1 MKSLKSKT
9 IDSVSESGI
18 RILKVGSCS
27 SRSGKSMLTYHIG
40 CSPES
45 DIHFRVYA
53 NSGNGFFSKEWLPL
67 NTILELLAKDGK
79 SFASFN
85 LQPLL
90 RGKSVNTSAFLLA
103 VLVEEGLV
111 KPSEKKRCYEL
122 AEVSRFMDK
131 IKPLIDSKTSLAD
144 DDKPTKPLKKKASSD
159 KESSSKPEPDS
170 PR

>member
-1 MKSLKSKT
+1 MKNVKSK
-9 IDSVSESGI
+9 IPESDI

-40 CSPES
+40 STAES

-53 NSGNGFFSKEWLPL
+53 NTGNGFFSKEWLPL

-131 IKPLIDSKTSLAD
+131 IKPLIDSKTSLGS

-159 KESSSKPEPDS
+159 KESSPKPEQDP

>member
-1 MKSLKSKT
+1 MKTVISKP
-9 IDSVSESGI
+9 SESDI

-40 CSPES
+40 CTPES

-53 NSGNGFFSKEWLPL
+53 NSGNGFFSKEWLSL
-67 NTILELLAKDGK
+67 STILDLLAKDGK

-85 LQPLL
+85 LHPLL
-90 RGKSVNTSAFLLA
+90 HGKSVNTSAFLLA

-111 KPSEKKRCYEL
+111 KPSEKKRYYEL

-131 IKPLIDSKTSLAD
+131 IKPLIESKTSLAD
-144 DDKPTKPLKKKASSD
+144 DDKPPKPLKKKVASKTASAD
-159 KESSSKPEPDS
+159 SKPVQGS
-170 PR
+170 